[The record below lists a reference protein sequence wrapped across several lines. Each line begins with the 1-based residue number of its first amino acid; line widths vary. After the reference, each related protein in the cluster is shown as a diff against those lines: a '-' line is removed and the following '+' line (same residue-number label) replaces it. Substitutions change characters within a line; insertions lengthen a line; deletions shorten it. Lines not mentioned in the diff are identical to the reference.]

1 MKLVKILELLQF
13 KQLMKLWIIGKMV
26 VIRMMRMTRV
36 MVEKVFWRS
45 SFVEVLCK
53 LLLTQ
58 SIAQCRISTSFPP
71 LLDAIQH
78 QKYPRA
84 GLTNNQTALCTI
96 RVLSILGMIH
106 TLIDLSETISNSSV
120 WYVDRCLN

>member
-1 MKLVKILELLQF
+1 MDVDNREDDGDEDDEDVEDDEDDDDDK
-13 KQLMKLWIIGKMV
+13 V
-26 VIRMMRMTRV
+26 VM
-36 MVEKVFWRS
+36 EKVFWRS

-71 LLDAIQH
+71 LLDAIQR

-96 RVLSILGMIH
+96 RVLSILDMIH
-106 TLIDLSETISNSSV
+106 TLIDLSETI
-120 WYVDRCLN
+120 